1 MSWKPEMKVVN
12 DENWYPNGLVFE
24 TKMEAELYAK
34 DLYSR
39 WTSSTDHRA
48 VESDLEPNYRW
59 NSDTN
64 KLEGIIRDGKAK
76 PEDDHNLP
84 K

>member
-24 TKMEAELYAK
+24 TKMEAELWAK

-39 WTSSTDHRA
+39 WTSSTAYRA

-64 KLEGIIRDGKAK
+64 ELERIVRDGETK

-84 K
+84 E